1 MKQTRKGDIML
12 TKNKASKDI
21 DYLKDWPARYYD
33 IPTGTLRMKYL
44 KMAQENNLAVEADHY
59 REKLCK
65 KRFFAQNSTGNVD
78 GFLHAWTMIKAS
90 SVAGVSFFQKKRLI
104 RELESY
110 LRDFCLLDYEPEN
123 ETEASVLTAEWSDF
137 ARYFISSCVGSKSY
151 CSTLFGFVPIKDSTV
166 AEKIAAEIDVV
177 TKEYPAKLGYEEAFV
192 PLRNIIKD
200 TYREMIEVE

>member
-1 MKQTRKGDIML
+1 ML
-12 TKNKASKDI
+12 TKNKTSNDI

-44 KMAQENNLAVEADHY
+44 DRAQENGLAVESDHY
-59 REKLCK
+59 RKKLCQ
-65 KRFFAQNSTGNVD
+65 KRFFTQNSSGNVD

-90 SVAGVSFFQKKRLI
+90 SSAGVSFFQKKRLI

-110 LRDFCLLDYEPEN
+110 LKDFCLLDYTPEN
-123 ETEASVLTAEWSDF
+123 EMEADVLAEEWSDF
-137 ARYFISSCVGSKSY
+137 ARYFISSCVGSKGY

-177 TKEYPAKLGYEEAFV
+177 TKEYPAKLGYEDAFV

-200 TYREMIEVE
+200 TYQEMIQME